1 MERKIGEI
9 FEYNGEWYQC
19 VEGTGC
25 GKCDLRN
32 IICQR
37 DTSIFPFKE
46 CSGNFRTDKKSVVFK
61 KLEKVG
67 EPYEYLDEKV
77 IIEIKQNQE
86 NMEDNK
92 KQTSLNST
100 KDIYEKFKG
109 KTVQCLVNNKEGDLV
124 NGYGIVCGYKDKYL
138 IIGFTNEYEGCIK
151 SFTDNVFLENRDFL
165 SYRFWNISHVDDK
178 SFIKPFNLEAAK
190 AGKPVCTRDGR
201 NARILAFDLKNNVC
215 PIVAAVEENNMEV
228 LYHYDTKG
236 LNCYK
241 KSKIDLMML
250 SEKKEGW
257 INICRNLNTNKTEL
271 DTKDIYNTKKEAL
284 QNLSSMTYVTTVKIE
299 WEE

>member
-1 MERKIGEI
+1 MREYKIGEI

-32 IICQR
+32 IICRR

-77 IIEIKQNQE
+77 VIEIKQNQE

-100 KDIYEKFKG
+100 KGIYEKFKG
-109 KTVQCLVNNKEGDLV
+109 KTVQCLVNNKDGDLV
-124 NGYGIVCGYKDKYL
+124 NGYGIVCGYRDKYL

-178 SFIKPFNLEAAK
+178 PFIKPFNLEAARS
-190 AGKPVCTRDGR
+190 GKPVCTRDGR
-201 NARILAFDLKNNVC
+201 KARIICFNRESIGFPIIALIKNGDTEGVYQFDDKGRNN
-215 PIVAAVEENNMEV
+215 IDDKERS
-228 LYHYDTKG
+228 Y
-236 LNCYK
+236 
-241 KSKIDLMML
+241 DLMMA

-257 INICRNLNTNKTEL
+257 VNVYKDSVY
-271 DTKDIYNTKKEAL
+271 DTKEEAL
-284 QNLSSMTYVTTVKIE
+284 TVKYECRGYIDTIKIS